1 MLNQTDDK
9 PVITMKEQLKKF
21 AIKGMVGFQT
31 VMIYGMGRQLGIFNY
46 LYEKSKTQSS
56 KGKVSSI
63 SFNLEELSKK
73 LNLDLTYL
81 DGWLHNL
88 KSMKNLSVVLKQL
101 PTYMIYL
108 LIATVCFI
116 SEIWFL
122 VSSNLFLSLK
132 NY

>member
-1 MLNQTDDK
+1 MLNQTDDE

-81 DGWLHNL
+81 DGWLHMAFECGLFEIDENSERCA
-88 KSMKNLSVVLKQL
+88 KTA
-101 PTYMIYL
+101 PHIYEVQNS
-108 LIATVCFI
+108 II
-116 SEIWFL
+116 
-122 VSSNLFLSLK
+122 
-132 NY
+132 